1 LGYSRP
7 FASRVAPT
15 APKSHPLSFCI
26 LLRSSGMTSPQDPAG
41 RAEALRAQIRDHNYR
56 YYVLDDP
63 SVSDAEYDA
72 LMREL
77 RELEAAHPELR
88 SPDSPTQR
96 VGATPAS
103 QFAKVRHPQPMLSL
117 GNAFDEDGLREWRD
131 SRIGKLLGPGAEVA
145 YVVEPKIDGLAI
157 ALTYRDGRF
166 VLGATRGDGEVGEDV
181 TANLRT
187 VGGVPL
193 TLREPAG
200 EPGEHPHVIPASI
213 EVRGEVYMRIADF
226 EALNDRL
233 AGAGEKVF
241 ANARNS
247 AAGSLRQKD
256 PALTAARPLRF
267 FAYAV
272 GPFAGVRLDGQ
283 WQALQYLR
291 ALGFP
296 VNRDARRFTD
306 FDAVVD
312 YCREWMA
319 RRDAL
324 EYEADGIVIKV
335 DSFAQQRELGVVG
348 RDPRWAIAYKFPARE
363 ATTQLRNIVVN
374 VGRTGVVT
382 PNAELEP
389 VVIGGVTVSKAS
401 LHNADYITQRDIR
414 VGDYVTIKRA
424 GDVIP
429 YVIGPIVAR
438 RTGEELPY
446 AFPARCPAC
455 DTPLERVEGEA
466 AWRCPNFGICPAQL
480 VRRVEHFVGR
490 GALDIVG
497 IGEKQAELFVARGW
511 IKDVAD
517 LYGLRPE
524 LFEGVEGFGAKRV
537 ANMMQALED
546 SKARPLDRVLVGLG
560 IRFVGAVVAQVLART
575 FGTADAI
582 MAASQAE
589 LEAVEGIGP
598 VVAASVVEFFARPEN
613 RAVVEKLRA
622 AGLQLSAGAPPQRR
636 GDGLAGKSFVLT
648 GTLPTLAR
656 EQAADLIAAHG
667 GKVSESVSKKTSY
680 VVAGASAGSKLAR
693 AQQLGVPVLDEEA
706 LLALIGVD
714 DRAPDGRP
722 AEAVAPQ
729 EPASEAQLGLDL

>member
-1 LGYSRP
+1 
-7 FASRVAPT
+7 
-15 APKSHPLSFCI
+15 
-26 LLRSSGMTSPQDPAG
+26 MTSPQEPAE
-41 RAEALRAQIRDHNYR
+41 RVAELRAQLRDHNYR

-63 SVSDAEYDA
+63 SVSDAAYDA

-77 RELEAAHPELR
+77 RALEAAHPELL

-96 VGATPAS
+96 VGAAPAS

-117 GNAFDEDGLREWRD
+117 GNAFDEADLREWRE
-131 SRIGKLLGPGAEVA
+131 SRIVKLLGPDARVA

-166 VLGATRGDGEVGEDV
+166 TLGATRGDGEVGEDV

-193 TLREPAG
+193 TLREPG
-200 EPGEHPHVIPASI
+200 PGGEHPATIASSI

-226 EALNDRL
+226 EALNERL
-233 AGAGEKVF
+233 ATAGEKVF

-256 PALTAARPLRF
+256 PALTAGRPLRF

-272 GPFAGVRLDGQ
+272 GPFQGVRLDGQ

-296 VNRDARRFTD
+296 VNRDARRFAQ
-306 FDAVVD
+306 FDDVVA
-312 YCREWMA
+312 YCREWMG
-319 RRDAL
+319 RRDQL
-324 EYEADGIVIKV
+324 PYEADGIVVKV
-335 DSFAQQRELGVVG
+335 DDFAQQRELGVVG
-348 RDPRWAIAYKFPARE
+348 RDPRWAVAFKFPARE
-363 ATTQLRNIVVN
+363 ATTRLTKIVVN

-389 VVIGGVTVSKAS
+389 VVLGGVTVRNAS
-401 LHNADYITQRDIR
+401 LHNADYIAQRDIR
-414 VGDYVTIKRA
+414 VGDVVTVKRA

-429 YVIGPIVAR
+429 YVIGPILSQRPADAQ
-438 RTGEELPY
+438 PY
-446 AFPARCPAC
+446 AFPASCPAC
-455 DTPLERVEGEA
+455 GTALERVEGEA

-517 LYGLRPE
+517 LYGLTPAQ
-524 LFEGVEGFGAKRV
+524 FEGVEGFGAKRV
-537 ANMMQALED
+537 ANLMQALED
-546 SKARPLDRVLVGLG
+546 SKQRPLDRVLVGLG
-560 IRFVGAVVAQVLART
+560 IRFVGTVAAQALARN
-575 FGTADAI
+575 FGTVDAI
-582 MAASQAE
+582 MACSKAD

-598 VVAASVVEFFARPEN
+598 VVAASLADFFARPEN
-613 RAVVEKLRA
+613 RELVEKLRA
-622 AGLQLSAGAPPQRR
+622 AGLQLSGATRRERR

-648 GTLPTLAR
+648 GTLPTMTR
-656 EQAADLIAAHG
+656 EQAAELIEAHG

-680 VVAGASAGSKLAR
+680 VVAGASAGSKLAK
-693 AQQLGVPVLDEEA
+693 AQQLGVTVLDEEG
-706 LLALIGVD
+706 LLNLVGVE
-714 DRAPDGRP
+714 DRAADGRP
-722 AEAVAPQ
+722 AEAV
-729 EPASEAQLGLDL
+729 EPAAPPAPPAPDQGGGVGQLGLDL